1 MTTSREGWG
10 KSVAILAALVV
21 AVSLIFVIN
30 ALQPKALEIRLSG
43 STTLY
48 PLATKW
54 AEEYMQKNPNYRIDV
69 SGGGSGK
76 GISDVAQNLVD
87 IGMSSRPLKS
97 EELEEYPSLTPIPV
111 AHDAVMIIVNSRNPL
126 LHTLL
131 EKGVSRHTL
140 FKIYVEGS
148 LKSWEYVAGVDL
160 DGDKYI
166 GYNETHAF
174 NPETGLLE
182 YMPSDYAFPASYEI
196 HPVTRSDASGTAETF
211 AEFLGVS
218 QEDLEGVGVLGNPG
232 VLQTVAGD
240 PLAIGYVGLAFAFK
254 EGICAL
260 PVDANDNG
268 LIEVHERADSEAH
281 VASHIADYPI
291 SRALFFVVNGKPP
304 KEVADFIQWCLTEG
318 QEYVSEVGYVPLT
331 SEEVE
336 ESLELIRGE

>member
-1 MTTSREGWG
+1 MISLEYVHNSYVGFPQVESLMSTRREGFG
-10 KSVAILAALVV
+10 KSVAILAVLLG
-21 AVSLIFVIN
+21 AVLLTSAIFM
-30 ALQPKALEIRLSG
+30 LQPRKVEIRLSG

-48 PLATKW
+48 PLATRW
-54 AEEYMQKNPNYRIDV
+54 AEEYMQKNPDYRIDV

-76 GISDVAQNLVD
+76 GINDVAQSLVD
-87 IGMSSRPLKS
+87 IGMSSRHLKS
-97 EELEEYPSLTPIPV
+97 EERESYPSLIPIPV
-111 AHDAVMIIVNSRNPL
+111 AHDAVMVIVNSRNPL
-126 LHTLL
+126 LNTLL
-131 EKGVSRHTL
+131 EKGVSRYAL
-140 FKIYVEGS
+140 FKVYVEGS

-166 GYNETHAF
+166 DYNETHAF

-182 YMPSDYAFPASYEI
+182 YMPSDYAFSAGYEI

-218 QEDLEGVGVLGNPG
+218 QEDLKGVGVLGNPG

-254 EGICAL
+254 EGVCAL

-268 LIEVHERADSEAH
+268 IIDVHEHADSEDY

-291 SRALFFVVNGKPP
+291 SRVLFFIVNG
-304 KEVADFIQWCLTEG
+304 L
-318 QEYVSEVGYVPLT
+318 
-331 SEEVE
+331 
-336 ESLELIRGE
+336 SLIHI